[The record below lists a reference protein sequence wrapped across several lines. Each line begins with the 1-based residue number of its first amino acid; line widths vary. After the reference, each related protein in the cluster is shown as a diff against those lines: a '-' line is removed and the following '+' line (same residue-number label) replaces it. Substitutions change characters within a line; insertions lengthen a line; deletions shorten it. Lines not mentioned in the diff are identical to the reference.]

1 LLNGLDDID
10 YLLSKKT
17 QIEAYESAR

>member
-17 QIEAYESAR
+17 QIEAYENAR